1 MLAQMMLYTV
11 FLHCGGGMLKVGI
24 DYIYSKQ

>member
-24 DYIYSKQ
+24 DYIYSEQ